1 MQQIPIAEAT
11 DQLQELAEAAINGET
26 VVIVIDGTHAVQL
39 TPTRTRRAARKAGS
53 ARGQIVYG
61 EDFDAPLSEFDDY
74 LA

>member
-39 TPTRTRRAARKAGS
+39 TPTRTRRAQGWQRARPD
-53 ARGQIVYG
+53 RLRRR
-61 EDFDAPLSEFDDY
+61 F
-74 LA
+74 